1 MKHYVREWL
10 ISTLMWVGLMLSIPL
25 TGLAQ
30 ERPLELNLAK
40 GFDVMPELR
49 SMGQKVVTSIVYY
62 SVDGELNGTAL
73 FEYTSSGKVSKM
85 QIEGNMGHMRRDVTL
100 SYEVN
105 GNELRVYEIEGS
117 KKELARLCLLN
128 DLGYIVRETG
138 VAGSYGDDDIYTYTY
153 DNNGQT
159 KSATFNYNNGVYI
172 TYTWINGNVVSSEEP
187 NTYTNIPNKANLN
200 LNAIW
205 REYYSEDRFGFA
217 LCGYIGNNDANLVNT
232 GEEGKYYKYELDE
245 EGYPIKIFYYSDP
258 GYDEYYTLIINYGN
272 ATITDPDPTPDPTP
286 GEDTLE
292 DEFIDAIEQAPEGSE
307 ENPTE
312 IFIPTGGVTLHQ
324 PLDINK
330 HIRLTGG
337 SLMRG
342 EDNPY
347 AMLRVREGYSLD
359 LDGVTIDGGNT
370 DLQDGSIIVYGK
382 LRMREGSQLKNCYR
396 TEAGTPSGAICVA
409 QSGYVRM
416 DEGVTISGNTGSYGS
431 AIYCEGFFE
440 MYGGEISG
448 NNGQI
453 GAVVVNSGGTF
464 RMHDGKISGNKVT
477 EGCGGIYVGEG
488 CRFEIY
494 SGEVSDNAHSDI
506 YAWSNVYAG
515 SPAKVD
521 GLVYFAEGNRLQVMD
536 TLQHDWTITFLGEP
550 QPGTVVAVGYT
561 TYHLTEADL
570 NHIHYADDTYKLALD
585 GNTIVITKDATGIE
599 EIAKPRLIVMEKTIR
614 MENYPENVPY
624 VVYNMYGRACLSGEI
639 DGVGQATFS
648 LSNPG
653 IYIVKCQNETYKVKV
668 K

>member
-25 TGLAQ
+25 AGLAQ
-30 ERPLELNLAK
+30 ERPLELNLKK
-40 GFDVMPELR
+40 GIGEMPTLR
-49 SMGQKVVTSIVYY
+49 SSVQKLVSKIEIYYKDNIEEELNFSYDETGRVISMSDPINGYAIYYEKQDDVLSVSIVPPTGMHNHA
-62 SVDGELNGTAL
+62 DCTLNE
-73 FEYTSSGKVSKM
+73 F
-85 QIEGNMGHMRRDVTL
+85 
-100 SYEVN
+100 
-105 GNELRVYEIEGS
+105 
-117 KKELARLCLLN
+117 
-128 DLGYIVRETG
+128 GYIVSQEIGGNTFF
-138 VAGSYGDDDIYTYTY
+138 YTY
-153 DNNGQT
+153 DSEGQT
-159 KSATFNYNNGVYI
+159 LSMSMDGDFETLYVWEDRNLIESEGFQRETYVYS
-172 TYTWINGNVVSSEEP
+172 NVE
-187 NTYTNIPNKANLN
+187 NKANLN
-200 LNAIW
+200 FCALFWQA
-205 REYYSEDRFGFA
+205 YDVDTYQLG
-217 LCGYIGNNDANLVNT
+217 LCGYIGNKSANLASAI
-232 GEEGKYYKYELDE
+232 GKTNYKYDLDE
-245 EGYPIKIFYYSDP
+245 DGYVTTIYQGSNNRYVIS
-258 GYDEYYTLIINYGN
+258 YDGSSSVI
-272 ATITDPDPTPDPTP
+272 PDPDPTP
-286 GEDTLE
+286 GEDTPE

-448 NNGQI
+448 NSGQI

-599 EIAKPRLIVMEKTIR
+599 EIVKPRLIVMKKTIR

-624 VVYNMYGRACLSGEI
+624 VVYNMYGRTCLSGEI

>member
-1 MKHYVREWL
+1 MRHYVREWL
-10 ISTLMWVGLMLSIPL
+10 ISTLTWIGLMLLIPL
-25 TGLAQ
+25 AGLAQ
-30 ERPLELNLAK
+30 ERPLDLNLAK

-49 SMGQKVVTSIVYY
+49 SAGQKVVTSIVYY
-62 SVDGELNGTAL
+62 ETQWDEWKGTAT
-73 FEYTSSGKVSKM
+73 FEYDNSGRVSKM
-85 QIEGNMGHMRRDVTL
+85 QLEGRIGHMDEGVW
-100 SYEVN
+100 SYEIN
-105 GNELRVYEIEGS
+105 GNELNLYEIVGS
-117 KKELARLCLLN
+117 SKELTRICKLN
-128 DLGYIVRETG
+128 DLGYIVRESD
-138 VAGSYGDDDIYTYTY
+138 ADGSGTYIYTY
-153 DNNGQT
+153 NGNGQ
-159 KSATFNYNNGVYI
+159 I
-172 TYTWINGNVVSSEEP
+172 TSGLFDYGDRTEEISYHWENGNILSSLEE
-187 NTYTNIPNKANLN
+187 NTYSNIPNKVNVN
-200 LNAIW
+200 LNALW
-205 REYYSEDRFGFA
+205 RQFYAEDRYGFA
-217 LCGYIGNNDANLVNT
+217 LCGYIGNNDANLLAT
-232 GEEGKYYKYELDE
+232 GEKAVYDYDFDE
-245 EGYPIKIFYYSDP
+245 EGYPEVIYETYDGVDYY
-258 GYDEYYTLIINYGN
+258 LVINYGD

-286 GEDTLE
+286 GEDTPE
-292 DEFIDAIEQAPEGSE
+292 DEFIEAIEQAPEGSE

-330 HIRLTGG
+330 HIRLKGG

-382 LRMREGSQLKNCYR
+382 LRMREGSQLKNCIR

-431 AIYCEGFFE
+431 AVYSEGFFE
-440 MYGGEISG
+440 MYGGEIVN

-453 GAVVVNSGGTF
+453 GAVVINSGGTF
-464 RMHDGKISGNKVT
+464 RMHGGKISGNKVT

-494 SGEVSDNAHSDI
+494 SGEVSGNAHSDI

-521 GLVYFAEGNRLQVMD
+521 GLVYFTEGNRLQVMD
-536 TLQHDWTITFLGEP
+536 SLQHDWTITLLGEP
-550 QPGTVVAVGYT
+550 LPGTVVAVGYT

-570 NHIHYADDTYKLALD
+570 NHIHYADNAYKLALD

-599 EIAKPRLIVMEKTIR
+599 EIAKPRLIVLKNAIHL
-614 MENYPENVPY
+614 ENYPVNVPY
-624 VVYNMYGRACLSGEI
+624 IIYNMYGKTCLSGET
-639 DGVGQATFS
+639 DGAGQATISS
-648 LSNPG
+648 LPAG
-653 IYIVKCQNETYKVKV
+653 IYIVKCQQETYKVKV